1 MQPHVNHVEDTLR
14 PGTMRYVLDI
24 TIHFSYKYTTL
35 YWKFHLGITMLTWS
49 SISLDDYV
57 SKALEEMNELEL
69 LIERINN
76 LCTYRIDAVLKE
88 MGKTLLCELPH
99 QAAWAVDE
107 FLSRTEAV
115 CISAGLALNTKS
127 KQIEKATTELID
139 MIMTYKVGDN

>member
-1 MQPHVNHVEDTLR
+1 
-14 PGTMRYVLDI
+14 
-24 TIHFSYKYTTL
+24 
-35 YWKFHLGITMLTWS
+35 MLTWS

-99 QAAWAVDE
+99 QAAWTVDE